1 MTVASPADHV
11 GAFLDLALVGNARQ
25 ATSVALELLDS
36 GVPEDVVIADLLA
49 AAQRQVGDR
58 WHRDELGVADEH
70 IATGVSETALYALAD
85 AAASPIATGLVVVAC
100 AEGDW
105 HALAAH
111 MFAEQLRAN
120 GVTVAF
126 LGASTPADQVA
137 RFLGRHH
144 PEALAVSCN
153 LPLFFEGVARLA
165 DVAHRV
171 GVPVLVGG
179 RALDGHPGAPLRLG
193 ADGAADNIADALEI
207 LTCWRENDT
216 PVSVDPV
223 QLAPEAVEL
232 ESRAVE
238 LADDAFDDL
247 ARRFTAISTYDTT
260 QLTRTREDLA
270 FIVRFIAAAQLVDDP
285 VVFTDFLDWQAQLL
299 AARGVPSAALVAGL
313 QSLQPL
319 LSLVSVGAG
328 RLGDM
333 GLRHFAVGS

>member
-1 MTVASPADHV
+1 MTVASPADHLD
-11 GAFLDLALVGNARQ
+11 AFLDLALVGNARQ
-25 ATSVALELLDS
+25 ATRVALELLDS

-58 WHRDELGVADEH
+58 WQRDELGVADEH
-70 IATGVSETALYALAD
+70 IATGVSQTALYALAD
-85 AAASPIATGLVVVAC
+85 AAASPSVTGLVVVAC

-105 HALAAH
+105 HALPAH

-120 GVTVAF
+120 GVTVAY

-137 RFLGRHH
+137 RFLGRHR
-144 PEALAVSCN
+144 PEALAVSCS

-179 RALDGHPGAPLRLG
+179 RALEDRPAAALRLG

-207 LTCWRENDT
+207 LNRWRDKDT

-223 QLAPEAVEL
+223 QLPPDAVHL
-232 ESRAVE
+232 GSRALE
-238 LADDAFDDL
+238 LADGAFDDL

-285 VVFTDFLDWQAQLL
+285 VVFTDFLDWLAQLL
-299 AARGVPSAALVAGL
+299 DARGVPMAALAAGL

-319 LSLVSVGAG
+319 LSLVSLGAG
-328 RLGDM
+328 RLGDI
-333 GLRHFAVGS
+333 GLRHLTDGS